1 MCALMHPNGGDLRD
15 YAGMETP
22 EKFMCEDTGNFKTV
36 IADSLTDDAEC
47 GTEVSS
53 VSTSVSFED
62 VPESAS
68 QTINKR
74 FNYIYPYSD
83 LTRIP
88 QKVTASELA
97 HANSDKPLERVL
109 PMPDFLKEK
118 KVTGAMRGTAMHTY
132 LEHCDFNLARTDI
145 GKDIERIK
153 SLGYLSDDQVTM
165 LDLSKLEGFVNSN
178 VVSLAL
184 SAQEVLREYRFTVN
198 IPAKMVD
205 ETISSP
211 FADTPVVL
219 QGAVDLLIVDK
230 DGIIIVDYKT
240 DRVKNSDDL
249 LRMYSKQLNLYKEA
263 VSQIFSK
270 PVKSCLIYSVH
281 LNEIKEVYV

>member
-1 MCALMHPNGGDLRD
+1 M
-15 YAGMETP
+15 
-22 EKFMCEDTGNFKTV
+22 
-36 IADSLTDDAEC
+36 LTMIDPKQHGQGA
-47 GTEVSS
+47 TTAIQVAAVVFLSN
-53 VSTSVSFED
+53 TL
-62 VPESAS
+62 
-68 QTINKR
+68 
-74 FNYIYPYSD
+74 YS
-83 LTRIP
+83 RI
-88 QKVTASELA
+88 
-97 HANSDKPLERVL
+97 
-109 PMPDFLKEK
+109 
-118 KVTGAMRGTAMHTY
+118 
-132 LEHCDFNLARTDI
+132 
-145 GKDIERIK
+145 
-153 SLGYLSDDQVTM
+153 
-165 LDLSKLEGFVNSN
+165 
-178 VVSLAL
+178 
-184 SAQEVLREYRFTVN
+184 VN